1 MKNKHVKQMICTLC
15 QEKMKLADPKNKYV
29 FKFGRNGLGFYINN
43 GSVLIAAYPFGVI
56 SIKAQSLKGK

>member
-15 QEKMKLADPKNKYV
+15 QEKMKLSDLKNKYV

-43 GSVLIAAYPFGVI
+43 CSVLIAAYPGVI
-56 SIKAQSLKGK
+56 SIKARSLKGK